1 MKKAYV
7 FMANGFEDIE
17 AIGTIDILR
26 RGGVEVTTVS
36 ITGSNMVES
45 AHGINIEA
53 DIMIEDADFSDADAL
68 VLPGG
73 LPGAT
78 NLNDHEGVRNAL
90 LVQAEKGKIVA
101 AICAAPLVLGGLGL
115 VSGKCAT
122 CYPGFEQYLE
132 GAKYTHELC
141 TVDGNVTTGE
151 GPGATF
157 DFAYA
162 LLAQLEGGEIV
173 AQLQQGMMYN
183 HLTGK

>member
-26 RGGVEVTTVS
+26 RGGVDVKTIS
-36 ITGSNMVES
+36 ITGSNAVES
-45 AHGINIEA
+45 AHGIIIVA
-53 DIMIEDADFSDADAL
+53 DLMIEEADFSDADAM

-78 NLNDHEGVRNAL
+78 NLNEHNGVRDAL
-90 LVQAEKGKIVA
+90 VTQAEQGKIVA
-101 AICAAPLVLGGLGL
+101 AICAAPLVLGSLGL
-115 VSGKCAT
+115 VKGKRAT
-122 CYPGFEQYLE
+122 CYPGFETYLE
-132 GAKYTHELC
+132 GAEYTHELC
-141 TVDGNVTTGE
+141 TVDGNITTGE

-162 LLAQLEGGEIV
+162 LLSQLVGNETV
-173 AQLQQGMMYN
+173 AQLQEGMMYN
-183 HLTGK
+183 HLKQA

>member
-1 MKKAYV
+1 
-7 FMANGFEDIE
+7 MANGFEDIE

-26 RGGVEVTTVS
+26 RGGVDVKTVS
-36 ITGSNMVES
+36 ITGSNTVES
-45 AHGINIEA
+45 AHGISIEA
-53 DIMIEDADFSDADAL
+53 DMMIEDGDFSDADAL

-90 LVQAEKGKIVA
+90 MIQAEKGKIVA

-115 VSGKCAT
+115 VNGKRAT
-122 CYPGFEQYLE
+122 CYPGFEKYLT
-132 GAKYTHELC
+132 GAEYTKEIC

-162 LLAQLEGGEIV
+162 LLTQLEGAEIV

-183 HLTGK
+183 HLIGR